1 MYVTKEQYET
11 TYEMF
16 VLLLDNVMKAGTF
29 EESYDKLIRIA
40 ASLMYDMVI
49 KKYYSEVTIEG
60 GLDLDDHVIVQMAH
74 TILEASQL
82 LPFGESLTHV
92 SS

>member
-1 MYVTKEQYET
+1 MLVTKEQYET

-16 VLLLDNVMKAGTF
+16 VLLFDKMMKDRTD
-29 EESYDKLIRIA
+29 EEPYESLMRIA
-40 ASLMYDMVI
+40 TGLMFDMVI
-49 KKYYSEVTIEG
+49 KKYYPEATIEG
-60 GLDLDDHVIVQMAH
+60 GLDLDDNVIVHMAH

-82 LPFGESLTHV
+82 LPFGDSLTHV